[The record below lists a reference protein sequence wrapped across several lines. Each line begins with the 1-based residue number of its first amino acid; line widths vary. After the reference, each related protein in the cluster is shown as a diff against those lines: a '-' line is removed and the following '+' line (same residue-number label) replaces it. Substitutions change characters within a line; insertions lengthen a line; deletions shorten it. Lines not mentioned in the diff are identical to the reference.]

1 MAESYVKVKKE
12 EAKIPDNEIRVTKG
26 NKRDRGDRRNQRDGI
41 GKYLNR
47 AHELFSGKEDTI
59 VIKGVKDAI
68 EKAIQLAELIR
79 HRFKGLYQVIT
90 ISQTTFIDKYEPL
103 EEGLDILEFERHEP
117 SVEIVLSKN

>member
-47 AHELFSGKEDTI
+47 AHELFSDKENPIDTI

-68 EKAIQLAELIR
+68 EKAIQTAELIR
-79 HRFKGLYQVIT
+79 HRFKGLYQVIN
-90 ISQTTFIDKYEPL
+90 ISQTTFIDKY
-103 EEGLDILEFERHEP
+103 
-117 SVEIVLSKN
+117 